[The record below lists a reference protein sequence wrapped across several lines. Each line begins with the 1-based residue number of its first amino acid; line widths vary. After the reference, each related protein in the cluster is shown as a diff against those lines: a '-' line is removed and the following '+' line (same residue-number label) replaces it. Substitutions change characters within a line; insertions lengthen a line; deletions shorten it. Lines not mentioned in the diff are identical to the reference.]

1 MNGTAATVRF
11 SDSAER
17 VACAEWLELVAI
29 GHLVALVRWRQS
41 TNRRRDLAERSD
53 VMFAARAPSSRGDR
67 TRAGRVRFVSSQ
79 ERERCLPIE

>member
-29 GHLVALVRWRQS
+29 GYLVTLVWWRQG
-41 TNRRRDLAERSD
+41 TNRRRELAERSD
-53 VMFAARAPSSRGDR
+53 VMFAARAPSGRGDR
-67 TRAGRVRFVSSQ
+67 TRARRVPFVSSQ
-79 ERERCLPIE
+79 ERERCLRIE

>member
-29 GHLVALVRWRQS
+29 GHLVALVRWRQA
-41 TNRRRDLAERSD
+41 TNRRRDLAQRSD
-53 VMFAARAPSSRGDR
+53 VMFAA
-67 TRAGRVRFVSSQ
+67 
-79 ERERCLPIE
+79 